1 MASIAFAFLLF
12 AQIFT
17 PVQDPAAKQLAPLPP
32 DSQVRAKRIEEI
44 RETMKQLDS
53 KEFEVRT
60 AASQKLEKIACLELE
75 LIKEAAGTGSPEV
88 KMRVRQLIEKSS
100 NFSHIL
106 LDAVGNPIPDAT
118 VTVEFKAGKQELAS
132 NGCGHL
138 KFPEENREELLH
150 MRPKITV
157 SHKDYGVALGDSF
170 PSFPRALPG
179 QRPQQNFKMIDNVIS
194 VPLVNRESEARSR
207 GAKGK
212 VVGADGKPIANALVR
227 CRIVRTPGMGL
238 IQPGDSQTVVAND
251 EGEFSL
257 YLDQRRCQNRPL
269 PSKLIP
275 PNSNFAIQVEDR
287 DGELFPWGGA
297 RTNLEKEPIVLQKPK
312 RKFEVRFLDDAGKE
326 VVDEKEISFFQIA
339 YRGPENRCSL
349 GGDL

>member
-1 MASIAFAFLLF
+1 
-12 AQIFT
+12 
-17 PVQDPAAKQLAPLPP
+17 
-32 DSQVRAKRIEEI
+32 
-44 RETMKQLDS
+44 
-53 KEFEVRT
+53 
-60 AASQKLEKIACLELE
+60 
-75 LIKEAAGTGSPEV
+75 
-88 KMRVRQLIEKSS
+88 
-100 NFSHIL
+100 
-106 LDAVGNPIPDAT
+106 
-118 VTVEFKAGKQELAS
+118 
-132 NGCGHL
+132 
-138 KFPEENREELLH
+138 
-150 MRPKITV
+150 
-157 SHKDYGVALGDSF
+157 
-170 PSFPRALPG
+170 
-179 QRPQQNFKMIDNVIS
+179 
-194 VPLVNRESEARSR
+194 
-207 GAKGK
+207 
-212 VVGADGKPIANALVR
+212 
-227 CRIVRTPGMGL
+227 MGL

-349 GGDL
+349 GGDFVKRGWLLPGTYTAIRKPIPGKSRSTRSQRYELSLIHI